1 LIQYIQI
8 HAEANVQE
16 QPPSSMRRDWGKLWR
31 SNRHGLFKTGSFY
44 IYIFWFILGNTHKH
58 IYMCVCKYNVMFFF
72 WLAGFNQPHPQ
83 LSVKSDHQPK

>member
-1 LIQYIQI
+1 MQRL
-8 HAEANVQE
+8 A
-16 QPPSSMRRDWGKLWR
+16 SK
-31 SNRHGLFKTGSFY
+31 SNLPAPWDATEENFGDQTGMGYSKQAVS

-58 IYMCVCKYNVMFFF
+58 IYIYVCKYSVMFFF

>member
-31 SNRHGLFKTGSFY
+31 SNRHGLFKTGSFS

-58 IYMCVCKYNVMFFF
+58 IYIYVCENNVMFFF